1 MGHVVPEPTDPATGP
16 DADPESVA
24 RTILLRQL
32 TDRSR
37 SRAELA
43 TALRKKQVPEDVATR
58 LLDRF
63 TEVGLIDDEA
73 FARLWVES
81 RQRSKGLARRAL
93 AMELRHKGIDEEV
106 ARVVLA
112 DIEPDE
118 ERQAAARLVRRKL
131 RSVRCAPEPARTRR
145 LTGMLA
151 RKGYSPGL
159 ALSVVREELGADGAR
174 QIEVDSAL

>member
-1 MGHVVPEPTDPATGP
+1 MHEPTDPATDP

-43 TALRKKQVPEDVATR
+43 TALRKKQVPDDVATR

-73 FARLWVES
+73 FARSWVES
-81 RQRSKGLARRAL
+81 RQRSKGLAQRAL
-93 AMELRHKGIDEEV
+93 AMELRHKGVDDDI
-106 ARVVLA
+106 ARSVLA
-112 DIEPDE
+112 EIEPDD

-131 RSVRCAPEPARTRR
+131 HSVRGVPEPARTRR
-145 LTGMLA
+145 LMGMLA
-151 RKGYSPGL
+151 RRGYSSGL
-159 ALSVVREELGADGAR
+159 ALSVVREELGADEAW
-174 QIEVDSAL
+174 QSEMDSSL